1 MTITEIMK
9 IGTAGMNTAQK
20 MEEQERRI
28 EVSQRIR
35 INLLQVRMVACEQEV
50 KNVEK
55 GSTAAR
61 LLNGKIRKAKK
72 ELNSIK
78 GAEKSWLR
86 EAAWFM
92 YA

>member
-28 EVSQRIR
+28 EVSQRI
-35 INLLQVRMVACEQEV
+35 NLLQVQMVACEQEV
-50 KNVEK
+50 KKVEN
-55 GSTAAR
+55 GSPAAR

>member
-1 MTITEIMK
+1 MSINEIMK
-9 IGTAGMNTAQK
+9 IGTSGMSKAQK
-20 MEEQERRI
+20 EAEKERRI
-28 EVSQRIR
+28 EVSQRIN
-35 INLLQVRMVACEQEV
+35 ILQVRMVACEQEV
-50 KNVEK
+50 KKVEK
-55 GSTAAR
+55 GSPAAR
-61 LLNGKIRKAKK
+61 LLNGKIRKAKN

>member
-9 IGTAGMNTAQK
+9 IGTAGMNTAQR

-28 EVSQRIR
+28 EVSQRI
-35 INLLQVRMVACEQEV
+35 NLLQVRVINCEREA
-50 KNVEK
+50 KKVEK
-55 GSTAAR
+55 GSEAYR
-61 LLNGKIRKAKK
+61 MLNGKIRKARK

-78 GAEKSWLR
+78 GAEKVWLR

>member
-28 EVSQRIR
+28 EVSQRIN
-35 INLLQVRMVACEQEV
+35 ILQVRMVACEQEV
-50 KNVEK
+50 KKVEK
-55 GSTAAR
+55 GSPAAR
-61 LLNGKIRKAKK
+61 LLNSKIRKAKK

-78 GAEKSWLR
+78 GSEKVWLR

>member
-1 MTITEIMK
+1 MSINEIMK
-9 IGTAGMNTAQK
+9 IGTAGMNTAQR

-28 EVSQRIR
+28 AVSQRI
-35 INLLQVRMVACEQEV
+35 NTLQVRMIECEHEV
-50 KNVEK
+50 KKVEK
-55 GSTAAR
+55 GSHAAR

-78 GAEKSWLR
+78 GAEKVWLR

>member
-28 EVSQRIR
+28 EVSQRIN
-35 INLLQVRMVACEQEV
+35 ILQVRMVACEQEV
-50 KNVEK
+50 KKVEK
-55 GSTAAR
+55 GSPAAR

-78 GAEKSWLR
+78 GSEKAWLR

>member
-28 EVSQRIR
+28 EVSQRIN
-35 INLLQVRMVACEQEV
+35 ILQVRMIECESEA
-50 KNVEK
+50 KKVEK
-55 GSTAAR
+55 GSPAAKV
-61 LLNGKIRKAKK
+61 LNGKIRRAKK

-78 GAEKSWLR
+78 GAEKVWLR

>member
-28 EVSQRIR
+28 EVSQR

>member
-1 MTITEIMK
+1 MTIAEIMK
-9 IGTAGMNTAQK
+9 IGTAGMNTAQR

-28 EVSQRIR
+28 EVSQRI
-35 INLLQVRMVACEQEV
+35 NLLQVRVLACEQEA
-50 KNVEK
+50 KKVEK
-55 GSTAAR
+55 GSPASR
-61 LLNGKIRKAKK
+61 MLNGKIRKAKK

>member
-28 EVSQRIR
+28 EVSQRI
-35 INLLQVRMVACEQEV
+35 NLLQVRMLACEQEV
-50 KNVEK
+50 KKVEK
-55 GSTAAR
+55 GSPAAR

>member
-1 MTITEIMK
+1 MSINEIMT
-9 IGTAGMNTAQK
+9 IGTAGMSKAQK
-20 MEEQERRI
+20 EAEKERRI
-28 EVSQRIR
+28 EVSQRI
-35 INLLQVRMVACEQEV
+35 NLLQVRMMDCESEA
-50 KNVEK
+50 KKVEK

-61 LLNGKIRKAKK
+61 LLNGKIRRAKK

-78 GAEKSWLR
+78 GAEKVWLR